1 MDNLSQY
8 NPPNSELRKMQMK
21 MLEMLIFIDSVCE
34 KHQIK
39 YWLAAGTLLG
49 AVRHKGFI
57 PWDDDLDIE
66 MLREDYDK
74 LIKVLEKELSYN
86 YALQTHQTDRNYIFP
101 IAKLRDKDSMISEVR
116 KNDLD
121 YKYRGIFIDIFYL
134 DRGDFFLARLT
145 VNIQKALFALTLIKN
160 DTLGILFLTKRA
172 LFFLIHE
179 ILFPVFRF
187 FARICKIRT
196 YILPFGTGFT
206 AKRELDNI
214 FPLKKICFEGI
225 YFSAP
230 VNTDAYLKELYG
242 DYMQLPAEDKRRMHT
257 IDVNLFRNE
266 IS

>member
-1 MDNLSQY
+1 MIQY
-8 NPPNSELRKMQMK
+8 AKNTRLNTG
-21 MLEMLIFIDSVCE
+21 
-34 KHQIK
+34 
-39 YWLAAGTLLG
+39 YAGTLLG

-116 KNDLD
+116 KNDLY

-160 DTLGILFLTKRA
+160 DTLGILFYAFQNVNYLIND
-172 LFFLIHE
+172 FF
-179 ILFPVFRF
+179 
-187 FARICKIRT
+187 
-196 YILPFGTGFT
+196 
-206 AKRELDNI
+206 N
-214 FPLKKICFEGI
+214 
-225 YFSAP
+225 
-230 VNTDAYLKELYG
+230 
-242 DYMQLPAEDKRRMHT
+242 
-257 IDVNLFRNE
+257 
-266 IS
+266 